1 MLYCAVRFGSLPEE
15 AEAEAASDE
24 GSEHF
29 DTEVEQAAPA
39 DPRMPALR
47 FFAFPAV
54 QANLDLSAWKLSQ
67 SVAQTRQGH
76 PVLSFCEWEFT
87 RSASCRGP
95 RSPDDGGPD

>member
-39 DPRMPALR
+39 DA
-47 FFAFPAV
+47 
-54 QANLDLSAWKLSQ
+54 
-67 SVAQTRQGH
+67 RQ
-76 PVLSFCEWEFT
+76 P
-87 RSASCRGP
+87 P
-95 RSPDDGGPD
+95 